1 MQGSGHPI
9 EGEPEGEPEGSEGA
23 NGPARAEHKAS
34 GQAADPGAAA
44 RTDAQLLDATRGGD
58 PHAFAELWLRYEA
71 DARSFARSLVPAVE
85 VDDVVNE
92 AFAKVLNAIRRGGGP
107 SSHPVRY
114 IMVTVRSAAY
124 AAGSTRARNRQLGRR
139 LRNERQVL
147 PGTPALPD
155 DQLARAFRALP
166 KRWREVLWW
175 TEVEGLSCNEVG
187 ERIDLTPAG
196 AASLAYRAR
205 KALRAEYARQ
215 APDPAEAG

>member
-1 MQGSGHPI
+1 MHGSGHPI
-9 EGEPEGEPEGSEGA
+9 EGELTGPKGPGEGA
-23 NGPARAEHKAS
+23 APGPAAGP
-34 GQAADPGAAA
+34 GQTT
-44 RTDAQLLDATRGGD
+44 RTDDQLLVATRGGD

-71 DARSFARSLVPAVE
+71 DARSFARSLVPTGD

-114 IMVTVRSAAY
+114 IMVTVRSVAY
-124 AAGSTRARNRQLGRR
+124 AAGSARVRNRRLQRR

-155 DQLARAFRALP
+155 DHLTLAFGALP

-187 ERIDLTPAG
+187 ERIGVSPAG

-215 APDPAEAG
+215 ASDPAEAG

>member
-1 MQGSGHPI
+1 MHASGHPI
-9 EGEPEGEPEGSEGA
+9 EGELTGPQGPAEGA
-23 NGPARAEHKAS
+23 APGPAA
-34 GQAADPGAAA
+34 GPGTTA
-44 RTDAQLLDATRGGD
+44 RTDDQLLVATRGGD
-58 PHAFAELWLRYEA
+58 PDAFAELWLRYEA
-71 DARSFARSLVPAVE
+71 DARSFARSLVPTGD

-124 AAGSTRARNRQLGRR
+124 SAGSARVRNRRLQRR
-139 LRNERQVL
+139 LRNERQVS

-155 DQLARAFRALP
+155 DQLTRAFGALP

-187 ERIDLTPAG
+187 ERLGLSPAG

-205 KALRAEYARQ
+205 KALRAEYSRQ
-215 APDPAEAG
+215 ASDPAEAG